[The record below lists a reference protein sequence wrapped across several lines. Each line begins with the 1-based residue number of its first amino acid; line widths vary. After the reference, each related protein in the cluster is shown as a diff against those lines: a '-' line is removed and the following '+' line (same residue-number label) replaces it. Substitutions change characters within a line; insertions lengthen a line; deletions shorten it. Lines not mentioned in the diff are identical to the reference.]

1 MIEFITGLIGLSIFF
16 WLIALMLFIL
26 WIWMLIDS
34 ITREFPNPSDKAVWI
49 ALLIISFFFGLG
61 GLSALVY
68 FVAVFLRYKRTL
80 PESKIKITEREKLLR
95 K

>member
-49 ALLIISFFFGLG
+49 ALLIISFLFVLG

-68 FVAVFLRYKRTL
+68 FFVVFLKL
-80 PESKIKITEREKLLR
+80 SLALFESLTETAKT
-95 K
+95 